1 MKRKIRKRKI
11 VLLVLLSFLIVGSA
25 VVFMNVMRLEKSARD
40 QIAASIARI
49 PAALI
54 TYPFKA
60 NTSEEVVLAKEKAGG
75 FIKGIC
81 HPTQDYEQI
90 KGAGIEWNRSD
101 APFPFDASGNVRPEY
116 EDYKRRMKEY
126 ADNGIKIM
134 AVTPYPRDYIEFGYD
149 PRLPENKER
158 VKDIA
163 RFLITDLQGIIGA
176 AQISNELG
184 VPRFALPLTSDEAVE
199 FMGMSLEAAY
209 PLRGDVLIGY
219 NTAGPQADHHA
230 MMEPYLA
237 YCDYV
242 GIDIYIG
249 CFSSLGNWL
258 ATYDALLNYLWSAAG
273 KPIILCE
280 FGYIGGGAPKTPEE
294 KTSILRRYG
303 ASSEAEARSG
313 ITRFTANLPERMRN
327 QVYNNASGD
336 WGDFLFFSDFKY
348 HVYAE
353 MPADVVIKEFPH
365 TPEGQADFYR
375 AILPRLE
382 AKPYLIGAFVYCY
395 ADSERCYICGQPEC
409 PQETKWGLTTID
421 GQEKPSYY
429 AVRDAWLKN

>member
-1 MKRKIRKRKI
+1 MKRRFKI
-11 VLLVLLSFLIVGSA
+11 VALIVLGLLIVSA
-25 VVFMNVMRLEKSARD
+25 AVGFFNVSRMEKSARD
-40 QIAASIARI
+40 QIAASISRI

-54 TYPFKA
+54 AYPFKA
-60 NTSEEVVLAKEKAGG
+60 KTSEEVALAMEKSGG

-81 HPTQDYEQI
+81 HPTQNYEQI

-101 APFPFDASGNVRPEY
+101 VPFPFDAQGNIRPEY
-116 EDYKRRMKEY
+116 DSYKRRMREY
-126 ADNGIKIM
+126 SDNGIKIM
-134 AVTPYPRDYIEFGYD
+134 AVTPYPRDYIEFGID
-149 PRLPENKER
+149 PRIAENEER

-163 RFLITDLQGIIGA
+163 RFLVTDLQGIVGA
-176 AQISNELG
+176 MQISNELG
-184 VPRFALPLTSDEAVE
+184 VPRFALPLASDEAIK

-230 MMEPYLA
+230 MMKPYLK

-258 ATYDALLNYLWSAAG
+258 ATYDALLNYLWSYTG

-294 KTSILRRYG
+294 KAAVLSRYG
-303 ASSEAEARSG
+303 VSSESEARRD
-313 ITRFTANLPERMRN
+313 IARFTANLPERMRN

-336 WGDFLFFSDFKY
+336 WGDFLFLSEFKY

-353 MPADVVIKEFPH
+353 MPSDVVIKEFPH
-365 TPEGQADFYR
+365 TPEGQADFYS

-382 AKPYLIGAFVYCY
+382 SKPYLIGAFIYCY
-395 ADSERCYICGQPEC
+395 ADSERCYICGQEDC
-409 PQETKWGLTTID
+409 PQETRWGLTTID

-429 AVRDAWLKN
+429 AVRDAWLDN